1 MALWATG
8 VSGPIVRCI
17 ASQFFLLT
25 VKILRFANNLLNS
38 GFQWKDSHPNT
49 IIPTPLGGT
58 QFRERLQ
65 VGLRSINILQTMN
78 SLFISGYGEG
88 QNSGEHTEYPTLSI
102 IVYTQSFTLMTH
114 FSCIQY
120 CFNGTPGILEL

>member
-1 MALWATG
+1 MVRRLEASRGDTRKQIFFFIF
-8 VSGPIVRCI
+8 PI
-17 ASQFFLLT
+17 
-25 VKILRFANNLLNS
+25 
-38 GFQWKDSHPNT
+38 
-49 IIPTPLGGT
+49 
-58 QFRERLQ
+58 E
-65 VGLRSINILQTMN
+65 INILQTMN

-102 IVYTQSFTLMTH
+102 IVYTQSFTLMTY